1 MLSTGESLKN
11 KEKMEDFQMKKA
23 TAILTAGIM
32 AMGVIT
38 SGVTVF
44 AEETEEKTYSVTYN
58 MNNGNAEDMP
68 EHPGYYT
75 LVIVKDRKD
84 EEE

>member
-1 MLSTGESLKN
+1 MPAVRQCV
-11 KEKMEDFQMKKA
+11 KEHHGWA
-23 TAILTAGIM
+23 
-32 AMGVIT
+32 AMVENCGM
-38 SGVTVF
+38 
-44 AEETEEKTYSVTYN
+44 AEEHLWI
-58 MNNGNAEDMP
+58 NAEDMP

>member
-1 MLSTGESLKN
+1 MVENCG
-11 KEKMEDFQMKKA
+11 M
-23 TAILTAGIM
+23 
-32 AMGVIT
+32 
-38 SGVTVF
+38 
-44 AEETEEKTYSVTYN
+44 AEEHLWI
-58 MNNGNAEDMP
+58 NAEDMP

>member
-1 MLSTGESLKN
+1 MKLQKNLLLSLS
-11 KEKMEDFQMKKA
+11 KKA
-23 TAILTAGIM
+23 ARAIRPSLSAVRQCVKEHHGWA
-32 AMGVIT
+32 AMVENCGM
-38 SGVTVF
+38 
-44 AEETEEKTYSVTYN
+44 AEEHLWI
-58 MNNGNAEDMP
+58 NAEDMP